1 MIYFLRALSVE
12 HLKLKRT
19 LTIWMVLI
27 APFVVNL
34 MYFLTYLDYGQTH
47 HEYDPEAWLVF
58 GRSVLSMWT
67 VLMLPLYI
75 TLQSA
80 LLGNN
85 EHANQQ
91 WKHLFALP
99 LPRWSYFAAKWTLLF
114 ELILFSSIFTFG
126 FTLVGGWCTQQ
137 IYPTMGLTL
146 DAIPWLLLLGMSA
159 KAFLA
164 AILMISIHTWI
175 SLHWHSI
182 VISIGSG
189 MVAVVCSLFVMRS
202 DTWGA
207 LYPWTLPFM
216 TFALDKPAD
225 TPLMQIMLISL
236 AGGLLIAIL
245 GAIEFT
251 HREAIQ

>member
-1 MIYFLRALSVE
+1 MMTYFLRALSVE

-58 GRSVLSMWT
+58 ARSVLSMWT

-75 TLQSA
+75 TLESA
-80 LLGNN
+80 LLGNT

-114 ELILFSSIFTFG
+114 ELVLTGSILNFG
-126 FTLVGGWCTQQ
+126 FTIVSGWCTQQ

-164 AILMISIHTWI
+164 AILMVSIHTWI
-175 SLHWHSI
+175 SLNWQSI
-182 VISIGSG
+182 VVSIGSG

-202 DTWGA
+202 DIWGTF
-207 LYPWTLPFM
+207 YPWTLPFM
-216 TFALDKPAD
+216 TFALDKPAE
-225 TPLMQIMLISL
+225 TTLIQIMLISL
-236 AGGLLIAIL
+236 GG
-245 GAIEFT
+245 GAIVALFGMGGFT
-251 HREAIQ
+251 RRQTF